1 MKIAMFSDAY
11 WPRVN
16 GVSVSIETYSRAL
29 IKLGHK
35 VLIVCAEYPD
45 TTDHKRILGVDED
58 DEKTDSGESLNPQLL
73 HVPSVAFV
81 LSKEDRI
88 AHLHKIFWVT
98 KQIGQFA
105 PDIVHLNS
113 EFMLANFGIYCAL
126 HYKLPIVYTFH
137 TLWEEYAAQ
146 YLPSIPKP
154 VAQALA
160 RRITKTVMHISN
172 AIITPT
178 TQVRDVVKRYKI
190 KKETYLLPTGID
202 MRYLHTGEMQKEAFK
217 RRIEKMYP
225 ILSGKKIL
233 LYAGRVTKEKNISF
247 LLDILPAIIEKHKDA
262 LLVIVGD
269 GLEREELEN
278 LCKERGLLDYC
289 LFTGYFDRRDLGLMY
304 HLANIFVFPS
314 LTETQGLVTLEAMYS
329 GIPVVAIGSMGTI
342 MVMGGDNGGFMVKH
356 DKAEFTSRVLQL
368 LDNDELYKQ
377 KSEEAMQHSKS
388 WMVDTL
394 VLKLEEIYKLTI
406 EKYKRNKKLHKIDY
420 KQLAKIFKL

>member
-29 IKLGHK
+29 IRLGHK

-45 TTDHKRILGVDED
+45 TDKNRMFGAEND
-58 DEKTDSGESLNPQLL
+58 DERTEAGVSLNPELL
-73 HVPSVAFV
+73 HVPSVEFV
-81 LSKEDRI
+81 LSKEDRV

-137 TLWEEYAAQ
+137 TLWEEYGAQ

-154 VAQALA
+154 IARALA
-160 RRITKTVMHISN
+160 RRITKTVMHMSN
-172 AIITPT
+172 TIITPT

-202 MRYLHTGEMQKEAFK
+202 MRYLHFSEMQKEAFK
-217 RRIEKMYP
+217 KRIEKMYP
-225 ILSGKKIL
+225 ALVDKKIL
-233 LYAGRVTKEKNISF
+233 LFAGRVTKEKNIVF
-247 LLDILPAIIEKHKDA
+247 LLDILPSLIEKHKDI

-269 GLEREELEN
+269 GLEREELVSI
-278 LCKERGLLDYC
+278 CKERSLSDYC

-304 HLANIFVFPS
+304 HLSRVFVFPS

-342 MVMGGDNGGFMVKH
+342 MVMGGDNGGFMVKN
-356 DKAEFTSRVLQL
+356 DKDEFSTRVLQL
-368 LDNDELYKQ
+368 LDNEELYKQ
-377 KSEEAMQHSKS
+377 KAEEAKQHSKS

-406 EKYKRNKKLHKIDY
+406 EKYKRDKKIRIIDY
-420 KQLAKIFKL
+420 KKLAKIFKV